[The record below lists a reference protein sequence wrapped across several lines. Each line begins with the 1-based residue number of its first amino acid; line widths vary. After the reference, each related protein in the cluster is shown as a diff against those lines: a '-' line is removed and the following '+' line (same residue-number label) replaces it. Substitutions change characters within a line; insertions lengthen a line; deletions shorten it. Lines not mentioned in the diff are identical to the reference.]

1 MKRIILH
8 SDLNNFY
15 ASVECLL
22 HPELEDKYVA
32 VCGNKKDRHG
42 IVLAKNQK
50 AKLMGV
56 STGETIYE
64 AQKKCPNLIIVP
76 PTFDEY
82 MKYSSIVRQIYLRYT
97 NQVEPFG
104 MDECWLDVT
113 GSTSLFGSGKKIAEE
128 IRCAVKKE
136 TGLTV
141 SVGVSF
147 NKVFS
152 KLASDMKKPD
162 AVTEIKEEDFKQ
174 KIWNLPASSILG
186 VGRKFEKDLELQC
199 IYTIGDI
206 ARTPL
211 EFLTKRYGKNG
222 RTVWEYANGKD
233 YSPVADSEYVSPIK
247 SIGNGITCTSDL
259 KDSREVKNVI
269 LYLSRCVCRRLRQ
282 NNLMAG
288 GVAISVKDNK
298 LKTNEYQAQLP
309 FSTVSV
315 QRIADFAFSLFCSRH
330 KGKNDIRS
338 VSIRAINLKERGSSM
353 QTSFFFDTD
362 KIDKELKAEDAMEKI
377 QNKFGKNSIT
387 YGSLLGDIKVPA
399 NAEKEIIL
407 PHSIKS

>member
-22 HPELEDKYVA
+22 HPELRNKYVA
-32 VCGNKKDRHG
+32 VCGNKQDRHG

-56 STGETIYE
+56 TTGEAIWE
-64 AQKKCPNLIIVP
+64 AQKKCPELIIVP

-82 MKYSSIVRQIYLRYT
+82 MKYSVMVRQIYMRYT

-113 GSTSLFGSGKKIAEE
+113 GSTKLFGSGKKIAEE
-128 IRCAVKKE
+128 IRQKVKEE

-147 NKVFS
+147 NKIFA

-162 AVTEIKEEDFKQ
+162 AVTEIKEEDFKKQ
-174 KIWNLPASSILG
+174 VWPLPASEMLG
-186 VGRKFEKDLELQC
+186 VGRKFEQKLKEQC
-199 IYTIGDI
+199 IYTIGDL
-206 ARTPL
+206 ANTPPAFL
-211 EFLTKRYGKNG
+211 EKRYGKNG
-222 RTVWEYANGKD
+222 YTLWRYANGMD
-233 YSPVADSEYVSPIK
+233 SSPVLDTDYESPIK

-259 KDSREVKNVI
+259 VNNREVKNVI
-269 LYLSRCVCRRLRQ
+269 LYLTRSVCHRLRQ
-282 NNLMAG
+282 NRLMAG
-288 GVAISVKDNK
+288 AVAITVKDNNFK
-298 LKTNEYQAQLP
+298 VKEYQAQLP
-309 FSTVSV
+309 FPTVSV
-315 QRIADFAFSLFCSRH
+315 QQITDFAYNLFCKKH
-330 KGKNDIRS
+330 ILTHNVRS
-338 VSIRAINLKERGSSM
+338 LSIRAINLTNDGVSF
-353 QTSFFFDTD
+353 QTSLFFDIK
-362 KIDKELKAEDAMEKI
+362 KIDKELKAEDAIESI
-377 QNKFGKNSIT
+377 RNRFGKNAIT
-387 YGSLLGDIKVPA
+387 YGSLIGDIKVPA

-407 PHSIKS
+407 PHSIVN